1 MTSITIALSDEQTLR
16 LNQLAQEAG
25 VPPEE
30 LLRLNVEEMLSR
42 KDDFARA
49 ADHVLRK
56 NAELYRQLA

>member
-16 LNQLAQEAG
+16 LNQLAREAG

-42 KDDFARA
+42 KDDFTRA
-49 ADHVLRK
+49 ADHVLQK
-56 NAELYRQLA
+56 NAELYRRLA